1 MHKLFTSEDVISFAY
16 NEMPADE
23 AAEFCAEVAGC
34 SEMASELETMKE
46 LRKMMDTT
54 SLIPQAGVVTAIL
67 NYSKSLKIQKE
78 TFFGAPFEV
87 VLN

>member
-23 AAEFCAEVAGC
+23 AVEFCAELNGC
-34 SEMASELETMKE
+34 PEMASELETINE
-46 LRKMMDTT
+46 VRIMMDAT
-54 SLIPQAGVVTAIL
+54 SLVPQAGVVQAIL
-67 NYSKSLKIQKE
+67 NYSRSLKIQKE
-78 TFFGAPFEV
+78 TFFGAPLEV

>member
-23 AAEFCAEVAGC
+23 AAEFCLELTGC
-34 SEMASELETMKE
+34 SEIASELDEVLE
-46 LRKMMDTT
+46 GQHALNCV
-54 SLIPQAGVVTAIL
+54 SFLPQSGVVQAIL
-67 NYSKSLKIQKE
+67 NYSKSLKIQE
-78 TFFGAPFEV
+78 SPSLGGPLEM